1 MTYLNSMESN
11 EIEITENLKTR
22 YYLVSGCIVVLFIIF
37 TVMFSQFPGKG
48 FLYFLMI
55 EGILAAIIAPLMIYA
70 YSRNKWVTY
79 ALSEQKF
86 MIVKPRKIRF
96 EISWSEFDVMK
107 FKLLG
112 SEFGTLKGRKL
123 ERKTNVFKLKFLR
136 GNDQIKDIKF
146 AVLNRAKAREL
157 GAAIINYAKNM
168 GKDIILKQRDIQLRN
183 LDV

>member
-22 YYLVSGCIVVLFIIF
+22 YYVVSGCVVVLFIIF
-37 TVMFSQFPGKG
+37 TVIFSQFPGKA

-146 AVLNRAKAREL
+146 AVLSRAKAREL

-168 GKDIILKQRDIQLRN
+168 GKDIILKQRDIKLRN